1 MVSGAQRTLS
11 EDLCLS
17 DLSNGGIIFLAR
29 AKIAVMYG
37 YDSKLNTK
45 FMIKMGYLRVIAR
58 C

>member
-29 AKIAVMYG
+29 AKISCNVW
-37 YDSKLNTK
+37 
-45 FMIKMGYLRVIAR
+45 V
-58 C
+58 